1 MFMYINME
9 KGHIAEDPG
18 GLDTKPGIKSI
29 VSASQKTDTKTTA
42 LVLLLSNV
50 HSECRT
56 EHVLVL
62 TALT

>member
-1 MFMYINME
+1 MYMYTHME
-9 KGHIAEDPG
+9 KEHIAEDPG

-62 TALT
+62 KALA